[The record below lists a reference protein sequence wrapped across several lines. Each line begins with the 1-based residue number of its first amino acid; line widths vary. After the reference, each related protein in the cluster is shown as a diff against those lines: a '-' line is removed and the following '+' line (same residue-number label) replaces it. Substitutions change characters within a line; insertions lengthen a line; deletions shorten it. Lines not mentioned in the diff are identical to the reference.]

1 MFHGK
6 SSFSTSL
13 NPLNMPAPETR
24 SRYSKLRSCAL
35 FFLLIFCSI
44 VLLLRLYSI
53 RYVDMRYVR
62 ILHYEM
68 ERNNIMNYE
77 SYNRFG
83 NRIKLTMCEEKANE
97 QLMFLK
103 WLEYQKW
110 EVNGTNVSLGDRFSK
125 ARDDIERSLLYKVL
139 RKMPKGAALHVHD
152 VGLTSVDF
160 IVKCLTYYQNLWVCV
175 ARNKQLREFR
185 FSQKFLN
192 ETNTTNM
199 CTWYPIKEWRRMH
212 GAKVVDAKIRDNLII
227 TTTDH
232 KLVAARLKEIKSLL
246 KGLISYAPVWEIYFE
261 QAFKEFIED
270 GVQYIEIRTILPR
283 LYNLSGH
290 SLPHLETL
298 AALKRASETV
308 AFYNASFVGAKV
320 IYTPSRNVNDNE
332 VEMLLSDALILK
344 LVFKDYV
351 AGLDLISDDYFS
363 KPLRDFSARLIYMQD
378 SMDFYFT
385 VDDVYANQLDNEENL
400 IDAYLLGSKR
410 LPFSYPLMQHP
421 YILRQIH
428 RLNIGLVINPISIE
442 YMQNLGNSR
451 FHPASILFTFNLPLI
466 ISSDYPRLWQAS
478 PITHDFYVTFMK
490 IAPRESDLRVLKQL
504 ARNSIVHSA
513 KSEAERDVALRVW
526 EIMWSK
532 WICELKN
539 MNL

>member
-1 MFHGK
+1 
-6 SSFSTSL
+6 
-13 NPLNMPAPETR
+13 MPGPE
-24 SRYSKLRSCAL
+24 SRPSYSKLRSCAL
-35 FFLLIFCSI
+35 LFLLIFCSI

-53 RYVDMRYVR
+53 RYIDMHYVR

-68 ERNNIMNYE
+68 ERNNIINYE

-83 NRIKLTMCEEKANE
+83 NRIDLTICEEKANE
-97 QLMFLK
+97 QLMLLK
-103 WLEYQKW
+103 WLEYQRW
-110 EVNGTNVSLGDRFSK
+110 ESNDVNVSLSDPFPK
-125 ARDDIERSLLYKVL
+125 TKDEIERSLLYKML

-152 VGLTSVDF
+152 VGLTSVDY
-160 IVKCLTYYQNLWVCV
+160 IVKYLTYYENLWVYVC
-175 ARNKQLREFR
+175 RTKELYEFR

-192 ETNTTNM
+192 ETNTADM
-199 CTWYPIKEWRRMH
+199 CIWYPIKEWRRML

-227 TTTDH
+227 ATTDH
-232 KLVAARLKEIKSLL
+232 KLVGLRLKQIKTLL
-246 KGLISYAPVWEIYFE
+246 KGLITYAPVWELYFE
-261 QAFKEFIED
+261 QAFKEFLDD

-283 LYNLSGH
+283 LYNLTGH
-290 SLPHLETL
+290 TLPQLEAL
-298 AALKRASETV
+298 AALKRASERCS
-308 AFYNASFVGAKV
+308 FYNASFVGTKV
-320 IYTPSRNVNDNE
+320 IYAPSRNVNDND
-332 VEMLLSDALILK
+332 VEMLLSDALIMK
-344 LVFKDYV
+344 LVFRDYV
-351 AGLDLISDDYFS
+351 AGLDLITEDYFP
-363 KPLRDFSARLIYMQD
+363 KPLRDFSERLIYMQD

-385 VDDVYANQLDNEENL
+385 ADDVYASQLDNDENL

-410 LPFSYPLMQHP
+410 LPFSYSLMQHP

-428 RLNIGLVINPISIE
+428 RLNIALVINPISVE
-442 YMQNLGNSR
+442 YLQNLGNSR
-451 FHPASILFTFNLPLI
+451 FHPASILFTFNLPLV

-478 PITHDFYVTFMK
+478 PLTHDFYVAFMK